1 MTPIK
6 DDEPGGVAGDGPTLV
21 RHLVVFATFL
31 TAVLLYLDRF
41 CMNYAQRYVKED
53 LGLSDREL
61 GWCMSAFFLSYALAQ
76 VPSGWLTDRYGARLM
91 LTVYILAWSFFTA
104 AMGWVSGLVML
115 LMVRLAAGLGQAGA
129 YPTAAAVV
137 GRWVPLYRRGLASS
151 LIAMGGRVGAA
162 TAPILTAYLTI
173 LFVPADTPATLT
185 AADVS
190 EVRALSHTLFR
201 ATLPLPTD
209 GAPPAEEAVA
219 RREIARRLWETFNP
233 SAQAAV
239 QRLAEQD
246 AEAAGAL
253 TESEGETRAAL
264 MEAFSD
270 AIPGPLL
277 GTPALLATL
286 PLEREA
292 QRALAE
298 DRTLS
303 ETERARVN
311 RLILEAV
318 FPDNIRKLYVRGW
331 RPVMFVYGALGILV
345 AGFYYVLIR
354 NRPQQHPWVNAREL
368 DLIQA
373 GRTDATVSSAM
384 PVGAVPMR
392 AILASGSLW
401 LISIAQFGTN
411 VGWVFLVTWLPRYLL
426 DVHQVPFEQRGW
438 MASIP
443 MFVGW
448 AGMLCG
454 GWWTDRLTRR
464 IGPRWGRALPLSSSR
479 FLAMAAFL
487 LVMLEPSPWT
497 ATLLFAAVAFGTDLG
512 SPAVWA
518 FNQDVGGRYIAS
530 VLGWGN
536 MWGNLGATVS
546 PILLE
551 AIVRHYGGSWNAAF
565 LTCAGAF
572 FIAGVCGLAVD
583 ARRSIDAPDG
593 TAGP

>member
-1 MTPIK
+1 MTPLEHE
-6 DDEPGGVAGDGPTLV
+6 EPDGVGGVSPTPV

-104 AMGWVSGLVML
+104 AMGWVTGLVML

-137 GRWVPLYRRGLASS
+137 GRWVPLFSRGWASS

-185 AADVS
+185 PADVS
-190 EVRALSHTLFR
+190 DVRALSDTLLR
-201 ATLPLPTD
+201 ATRPLRTD
-209 GAPPAEEAVA
+209 GAPPAEEAAA
-219 RREIARRLWETFNP
+219 RREIARQLWETFNP
-233 SAQAAV
+233 AAQAAV
-239 QRLAEQD
+239 QRLAEQEAGAAD
-246 AEAAGAL
+246 DVTEAEDEARAAL
-253 TESEGETRAAL
+253 TE
-264 MEAFSD
+264 AFNV
-270 AIPGPLL
+270 AIPGTIL

-292 QRALAE
+292 QRALAA
-298 DRTLS
+298 DRSLS
-303 ETERARVN
+303 DTERARVN

-345 AGFYYVLIR
+345 AGFYYALIR
-354 NRPQQHPWVNAREL
+354 NRPQQHAWVNAREL
-368 DLIQA
+368 ELIQA
-373 GRTDATVSSAM
+373 GRTDATASAVA
-384 PVGAVPMR
+384 PSVGAVPMR
-392 AILASGSLW
+392 AILSSGSLW
-401 LISIAQFGTN
+401 LLSIAQFGTN

-426 DVHQVPFEQRGW
+426 DVHHVPFEQRGW

-487 LVMLEPSPWT
+487 LVMLEPSSWT
-497 ATLLFAAVAFGTDLG
+497 ATILFAAVAFGTDLG

-536 MWGNLGATVS
+536 MWATS
-546 PILLE
+546 
-551 AIVRHYGGSWNAAF
+551 G
-565 LTCAGAF
+565 
-572 FIAGVCGLAVD
+572 
-583 ARRSIDAPDG
+583 RRSRRSCWRPSSG
-593 TAGP
+593 TTTGAGTLRS